1 MSWIYHPALASWYPI
16 TTNHKNQPSSNPI
29 PPTTSETLTISTKSY
44 FSKFILSTA
53 RHHQQQHRLCTQTP
67 ARTCLTSAGSLHRHL
82 PTAPAVGPPSRAQMS
97 IAVRGASVYRYISP
111 VHHYTVSPHPDT
123 DGTVTVTVL
132 RTHIVPT
139 VIELKHSARTIGKR
153 GQGNLKRSWTKRQK
167 YKQTDGAIRTT
178 RDRLVYRLP
187 VTGNKP
193 GQIWVVS
200 SPFRK
205 SNVACT
211 WFQSLVEWWML
222 PGVRIMFWK
231 FVRLSISILMFIIS
245 IFCYSTTFLLDC
257 LLNAIT
263 FIAAVPCV
271 ANGPGSYGNQYWG

>member
-1 MSWIYHPALASWYPI
+1 MIKLP
-16 TTNHKNQPSSNPI
+16 NHRRRGYTVQFRHNDILNQKTQPSQRDNPC
-29 PPTTSETLTISTKSY
+29 PPIQGPWHGMRHTISTKSY

-53 RHHQQQHRLCTQTP
+53 RHHQRQHRLCTQTP

-82 PTAPAVGPPSRAQMS
+82 PTAPAVGPPSRAQML

-178 RDRLVYRLP
+178 RDRLV
-187 VTGNKP
+187 
-193 GQIWVVS
+193 
-200 SPFRK
+200 
-205 SNVACT
+205 
-211 WFQSLVEWWML
+211 
-222 PGVRIMFWK
+222 
-231 FVRLSISILMFIIS
+231 
-245 IFCYSTTFLLDC
+245 
-257 LLNAIT
+257 
-263 FIAAVPCV
+263 
-271 ANGPGSYGNQYWG
+271 